1 MFETSLQEIT
11 EPSTQHG
18 DFHLET
24 ADLHSHF
31 LTPAIWRDYL

>member
-1 MFETSLQEIT
+1 MFEASLQEIT
-11 EPSTQHG
+11 EQTQHG

-31 LTPAIWRDYL
+31 LTPAILRDYL